1 MAQVGRL
8 EWITPKAY
16 SLPFNF
22 RLFSVGVATLLSL
35 FVKPRIKLAV
45 LELLADFI
53 CPECFTG
60 WRFNFVRSYSLKSS
74 IFQTKV

>member
-1 MAQVGRL
+1 MSMLLAFDTATERMSVALAAHGRI
-8 EWITPKAY
+8 WAVDAPGGA
-16 SLPFNF
+16 SA
-22 RLFSVGVATLLSL
+22 SATLI
-35 FVKPRIKLAV
+35 PAV

-60 WRFNFVRSYSLKSS
+60 WRFNFVRSYGLKSR